1 MFLKNGSGD
10 SLEDELQQRWGE
22 KEREKKKEKERERLR
37 EAISWWGKR
46 QVVLNEDRSCKR
58 ETRVNGNYLRS
69 PSSPQCHV
77 LG

>member
-10 SLEDELQQRWGE
+10 SLEDELQQRGG
-22 KEREKKKEKERERLR
+22 EKERERLR

-46 QVVLNEDRSCKR
+46 QVILNEDRSCKR
-58 ETRVNGNYLRS
+58 EMRVNDNCLRGL
-69 PSSPQCHV
+69 SSPQCHV